1 LRENDL
7 GTARPLRLHS
17 PYTAQLWKADCSYK
31 PSNSGTLAR
40 PVPQI
45 VMLRSLLTC
54 RPLWLLSV
62 AALLVLVSSPAA
74 RADAIYTY
82 SGSDFT
88 VSKNP
93 SLLPTGV
100 VALSGSMTLA
110 APLGSNFSGNVTPT
124 AFSFT
129 DGTTTLTQLNAP
141 LANDLFSFT
150 TNSSGAIISWDVQ
163 LCMAA
168 PGCPMP
174 LIYFETVNTPRWGT
188 DDAILY
194 LAANG
199 SSGEAYNSSSPGV
212 WSDPTA
218 APEPSALLL
227 LGSGLVGL
235 IGAWR
240 SKTLR

>member
-1 LRENDL
+1 MCRTLV
-7 GTARPLRLHS
+7 PLCVG
-17 PYTAQLWKADCSYK
+17 AF
-31 PSNSGTLAR
+31 
-40 PVPQI
+40 
-45 VMLRSLLTC
+45 
-54 RPLWLLSV
+54 
-62 AALLVLVSSPAA
+62 LVLVATPSA

-82 SGSDFT
+82 SGNDFT
-88 VSKNP
+88 VFENP
-93 SLLPTGV
+93 SLLPAGV
-100 VALSGSMTLA
+100 VALSGSMTLP

-129 DGTTTLTQLNAP
+129 DGATTLTQVNAP

-150 TNSSGAIISWDVQ
+150 TNSSGAITGWDVQ
-163 LCMAA
+163 LCLAG

-174 LIYFETVNTPRWGT
+174 LIYFETVNTPKWGT

-194 LAANG
+194 LAPNG

-212 WSDPTA
+212 WMDPTA

-235 IGAWR
+235 IGACR
-240 SKTLR
+240 GKTLR